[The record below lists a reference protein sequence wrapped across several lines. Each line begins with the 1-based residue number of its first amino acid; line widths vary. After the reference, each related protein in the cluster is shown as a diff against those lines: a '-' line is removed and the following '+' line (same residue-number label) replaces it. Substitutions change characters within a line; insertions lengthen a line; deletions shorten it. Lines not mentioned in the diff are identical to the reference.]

1 MDDIHVCHKNMLSGV
16 FELKCRGEVF
26 VTVRP
31 EEIQNWK
38 EPEKTFDLL
47 LQAHIDQEHAG
58 EKVKKPFDFDRE
70 HDGSLSKESA
80 IFQAIG
86 AASMCW
92 EFSGKGGIFDSMRAK
107 EIGDALIQQL
117 GIEE

>member
-1 MDDIHVCHKNMLSGV
+1 MDDVHVCHKNMLTGV

-47 LQAHIDQEHAG
+47 LKEHIDKEHAG
-58 EKVKKPFDFDRE
+58 EAKDFEFVRE
-70 HDGSLSKESA
+70 LDGTLSKEDA

-92 EFSGKGGIFDSMRAK
+92 ENVGEAGVFDSTRAK
-107 EIGDALIQQL
+107 EIGDALIEQL
-117 GIEE
+117 GIE